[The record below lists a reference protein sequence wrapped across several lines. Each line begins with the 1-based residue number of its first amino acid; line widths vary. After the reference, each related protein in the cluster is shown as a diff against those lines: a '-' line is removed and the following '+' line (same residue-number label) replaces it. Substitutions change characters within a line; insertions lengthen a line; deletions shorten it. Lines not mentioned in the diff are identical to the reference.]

1 MFCHKCGEE
10 IEAESNF
17 CPYCGT
23 ARDQEEQS
31 AQPAAETVQMQPNGS
46 QVNAHASSS
55 FSRALR
61 GSVGHA
67 TERLNEFVGEKGE
80 LKLDLSDVFSEVFT
94 KHTQEE
100 AEMLFA
106 AGTCATTP
114 KLSDI
119 PTTWPKP
126 WLFARVFLIFA
137 LTYVLLYICID
148 SFSNSNALPGL
159 IVIGSFAGPF
169 ALLIFFWEMNAPQ
182 NISIYETAKMFFVGG
197 AASLVAALVL
207 YAVFP
212 VQELDVTGAI
222 MVGIIEEI
230 GKLMIIGYFVR
241 KLNPKY
247 ILNGLLIGAA
257 IGAGFAAFESAG
269 YAFRFMYEEGL
280 ESMLS
285 IIFMRGWQSV
295 GGHVVWSAIGGAAIV
310 YAKRGQRLSI
320 DHFTNKHFLKLFI
333 VPVALHAI
341 WDMIR
346 YPVLVLILIV
356 IAWVFI
362 FTLINAGLKQI
373 VRLNKE
379 AAECQARGV
388 PEIERY

>member
-106 AGTCATTP
+106 AGTRATTP

-137 LTYVLLYICID
+137 LTYILLYICID
-148 SFSNSNALPGL
+148 SFSNPNALPGL